1 MHCIVV
7 HCVAIA
13 NVGPIETVEVRR
25 FDTADL
31 TLDAGARTIGFTA
44 GEHQLYHPM
53 MLSAST
59 DVLVLTQCA
68 IPTGNRLQAL
78 HFDRY
83 HVSE

>member
-1 MHCIVV
+1 V
-7 HCVAIA
+7 
-13 NVGPIETVEVRR
+13 
-25 FDTADL
+25 
-31 TLDAGARTIGFTA
+31 DAGARTIGFTA